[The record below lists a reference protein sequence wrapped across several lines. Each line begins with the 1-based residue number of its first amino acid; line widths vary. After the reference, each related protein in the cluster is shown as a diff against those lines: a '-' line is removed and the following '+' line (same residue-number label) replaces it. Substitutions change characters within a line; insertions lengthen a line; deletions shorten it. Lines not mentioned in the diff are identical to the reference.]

1 MEKRRYSQ
9 LTLEERCTIARLHQ
23 DGGSMRQIAS
33 IMGRAASSMA
43 REIKRNSGTQIG
55 YRPAYA
61 EQQTLSR
68 RWRGSRL
75 ERNASLRDDVLGRL
89 SCGCSPEQVAGRLA
103 IEHGRTVISHESIYR
118 FIDAQI
124 CRTKDYAWR
133 HYLPRAK
140 SKRGWRGRKG
150 GSSIQHIR
158 DRVPITAR
166 PLDVQ
171 TRQQFGQ
178 WEADLMMFSNRKDNL
193 LVLQERSSRF
203 VMLTLQ
209 PDKKSQ
215 RVIDNQLQYFMI
227 LPKQA
232 RRSLTQDNG
241 TEFSLHHKLQQI
253 GMQTYFCNPH
263 SSWQK
268 GGIENMNGRL
278 RRYLPLRT
286 DISTLSNELVALL
299 AHRINHIPRKCL
311 DYKPPAEVFYNHLLH
326 FKCESTLPPARE

>member
-1 MEKRRYSQ
+1 VGRKNEYSG
-9 LTLEERCTIARLHQ
+9 E
-23 DGGSMRQIAS
+23 G
-33 IMGRAASSMA
+33 
-43 REIKRNSGTQIG
+43 
-55 YRPAYA
+55 
-61 EQQTLSR
+61 
-68 RWRGSRL
+68 W
-75 ERNASLRDDVLGRL
+75 
-89 SCGCSPEQVAGRLA
+89 RLA
-103 IEHGRTVISHESIYR
+103 
-118 FIDAQI
+118 
-124 CRTKDYAWR
+124 
-133 HYLPRAK
+133 
-140 SKRGWRGRKG
+140 RKNG
-150 GSSIQHIR
+150 GGQAC
-158 DRVPITAR
+158 P
-166 PLDVQ
+166 PDVQ
-171 TRQQFGQ
+171 TRQQFGH

-263 SSWQK
+263 SPWQK
-268 GGIENMNGRL
+268 GGIENMNGHL

-286 DISTLSNELVALL
+286 DISTLSNEQVALL

-311 DYKPPAEVFYNHLLH
+311 DYKTPAEVFYNHLLH
-326 FKCESTLPPARE
+326 FKCESTSPPCAGVTTFFVAPLSLSLRCHPSPALAASQVSSSEQAEIQPCCRLL

>member
-1 MEKRRYSQ
+1 
-9 LTLEERCTIARLHQ
+9 
-23 DGGSMRQIAS
+23 
-33 IMGRAASSMA
+33 
-43 REIKRNSGTQIG
+43 
-55 YRPAYA
+55 
-61 EQQTLSR
+61 
-68 RWRGSRL
+68 
-75 ERNASLRDDVLGRL
+75 
-89 SCGCSPEQVAGRLA
+89 LA

-140 SKRGWRGRKG
+140 SKRGWRGRKR

-166 PLDVQ
+166 PPDVQ

-215 RVIDNQLQYFMI
+215 RAIDNQLQYFMI
-227 LPKQA
+227 LSKQA

-253 GMQTYFCNPH
+253 GMQTYFCNPR
-263 SSWQK
+263 SPWQK
-268 GGIENMNGRL
+268 DGIENMNGRL

-311 DYKPPAEVFYNHLLH
+311 
-326 FKCESTLPPARE
+326 